1 MSLTIPVSC
10 VSDAFSFYRIVFF
23 LIFLYLLSSYKSDSL
38 HDEYDDDGSD
48 SVSPGTYS
56 FEKNLCVLTN
66 SVGSVSGLGAGIFVP
81 TGVESK
87 CDIFCFLHSYQQESS
102 PKVVNSSKKI
112 GAQIPYFLSKF

>member
-81 TGVESK
+81 TGVKSK
-87 CDIFCFLHSYQQESS
+87 GGQLIKKNWRS
-102 PKVVNSSKKI
+102 NSLFSF
-112 GAQIPYFLSKF
+112 QILNSVL